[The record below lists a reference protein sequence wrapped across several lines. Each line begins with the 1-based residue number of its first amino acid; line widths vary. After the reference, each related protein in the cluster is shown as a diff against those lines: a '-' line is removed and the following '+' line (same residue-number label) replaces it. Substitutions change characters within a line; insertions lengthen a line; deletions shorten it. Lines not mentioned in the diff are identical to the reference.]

1 MYTLVLLRHGESIW
15 NKENRFTGWTDVDL
29 SKKGI
34 EEAKDAAY
42 ELKKAGFSFDLAF
55 TSLLKRSI
63 RTLWIHLEYM
73 DLMWIPVYK
82 SWHLNERFYGALQG
96 LNKQETSKKYGE
108 LQVKLWRR
116 GYDICPPAINKNDPR
131 FPGKDPKYT
140 ALSEDNLPLAESL
153 KDAINRI
160 LPYWNEEIVPE
171 MKLGKKI
178 LIVAHG
184 NSLRGI
190 IKHIDNISSEEII
203 NLNIPLGI
211 PLIYEFDN
219 NLKPIN
225 HYYLGGIKKIN
236 KAIEMVSKQHIIK

>member
-1 MYTLVLLRHGESIW
+1 MYTLVLLRHGESVW

-34 EEAKDAAY
+34 EEAKDAVY

-55 TSLLKRSI
+55 TSVLKRSI
-63 RTLWIHLEYM
+63 RTLWILLEYM
-73 DLMWIPVYK
+73 DLMWIPEYK

-116 GYDICPPAINKNDPR
+116 AYDICPPAINKNDPR

-140 ALSEDNLPLAESL
+140 SLNEDNLPLTESL
-153 KDAINRI
+153 KDVINRI

-178 LIVAHG
+178 LLIAHG

-190 IKHIDNISSEEII
+190 IKHIDNISNEEII

-219 NLKPIN
+219 NLKPIK
-225 HYYLGGIKKIN
+225 HYYLGDIEKIN
-236 KAIEMVSKQHIIK
+236 EAIEMVSKQHIIK

>member
-1 MYTLVLLRHGESIW
+1 MFKLVLLRHGESIW
-15 NKENRFTGWTDVDL
+15 NKENRFTGWTDIDL

-42 ELKKAGFSFDLAF
+42 ELKKAGFSFDMAF

-63 RTLWIHLEYM
+63 KTLWILLEYI
-73 DLMWIPVYK
+73 DLEWISVYK

-96 LNKQETSKKYGE
+96 LNKQETSKKCGE

-116 GYDICPPAINKNDPR
+116 GYDIQPPAINKSDPR

-140 ALSEDNLPLAESL
+140 NLGENELPLTESL

-160 LPYWNEEIVPE
+160 LPYWNEEIVPKL
-171 MKLGKKI
+171 KLGEKI

-184 NSLRGI
+184 NSLRGLV
-190 IKHIDNISSEEII
+190 KHIDDISNEEIT

-225 HYYLGGIKKIN
+225 HYYLGDIDKVNIGN
-236 KAIEMVSKQHIIK
+236 